1 MRYCPIGGQGRQ
13 SHNSNCGACIANI
26 LGLGCCN
33 MECQHC
39 RGYPNTNTKVHKYRD
54 EWKYRYRGVA
64 TRWFLHGSPL
74 PPWNVN
80 SGEDLQIQNTNFL
93 QFHSQMSFAIYSI
106 LWQFLRGLFL
116 RQRKGNL
123 GCETTQCIDGEMQQ
137 SYNTCILETTQC
149 RDGVMQQS
157 HNTCILVRQ
166 ALPRWQGNFC
176 DSYRLR
182 VIVHKQMHNY
192 RCKSV

>member
-1 MRYCPIGGQGRQ
+1 MLQHVGSCM
-13 SHNSNCGACIANI
+13 
-26 LGLGCCN
+26 GL
-33 MECQHC
+33 
-39 RGYPNTNTKVHKYRD
+39 
-54 EWKYRYRGVA
+54 
-64 TRWFLHGSPL
+64 LSPL
-74 PPWNVN
+74 GMSTVEKI
-80 SGEDLQIQNTNFL
+80 SKYKIQTSFSFIHK
-93 QFHSQMSFAIYSI
+93 FHSQFTLFCDNFYE
-106 LWQFLRGLFL
+106 GLLL

-123 GCETTQCIDGEMQQ
+123 GCETTQCIDGVMQQ

-192 RCKSV
+192 RCKSVY